1 MIAQNT
7 FLGAL
12 NYYEIYDD
20 FDGPKCFSVINNLKQ
35 IYLVY
40 WAGFGERNAVDTW
53 LYSNISEK
61 RLDKVRRQEEPI
73 RSIFTNPELNV
84 YFVKTDYESGLSD
97 AEFISREKLEDF
109 NLPPEDFEFDPAEIE
124 VICQENDWYFELNIQ
139 RRSDIHA
146 FPDRKMVTRVLDAFS
161 EIIESLML
169 DGTRKVPKV
178 YPKSAVPGSFQ
189 VKLATSDDGNASRA
203 IQTFSSLLQDI
214 NKLDE
219 NLKASALDPY
229 RVKELLEII
238 EQHKLTV
245 TITPRTYQ
253 FLSKGI
259 KLDTENFDSLIDK
272 LSSSTAVFVDSIN
285 VPQANNI
292 DRVIDIVKKRDRG
305 EYLNHENIEGINSPR
320 QVKYHTDAACCLGLL
335 KKNLSVTSA
344 GRFLA
349 SKTDKASQYEF
360 LADRFESSDFGW
372 SWIKW
377 AGVNSMIDL
386 DPFTASDFINE
397 CVAGLN
403 EETAGR
409 RATTLTKWLQVLKPY
424 RRSYSNQ
431 SVEGKVQ
438 KVVKDNNE

>member
-1 MIAQNT
+1 MIAENT

-12 NYYEIYDD
+12 KYYEIYDD

-35 IYLVY
+35 LYLVY
-40 WAGFGERNAVDTW
+40 WAGSGDNITLDNW
-53 LYSNISEK
+53 LYTNITEK
-61 RLDKVRRQEEPI
+61 RLDRVRRQEESI
-73 RSIFTNPELNV
+73 RNVFVSPELNV
-84 YFVKTDYESGLSD
+84 YFVKTNYVSGESE
-97 AEFISREKLEDF
+97 ATFIPRGELENY
-109 NLPPEDFEFDPAEIE
+109 NLPPEDFEFEPDEIE
-124 VICQENDWYFELNIQ
+124 VVNEENDWHFELNIQ
-139 RRSDIHA
+139 RRSDKHA

-178 YPKSAVPGSFQ
+178 YPKSAVPGSFE
-189 VKLATSDDGNASRA
+189 VKLATSDDENASRA
-203 IQTFSSLLQDI
+203 IQTFNTLLKDI

-219 NLKASALDPY
+219 NLKESALDPY

-253 FLSKGI
+253 FFSNSI
-259 KLDTENFDSLIDK
+259 KLDTKKFDELIDK
-272 LSSSTAVFVDSIN
+272 LNNTTAVLVDSIN

-305 EYLNHENIEGINSPR
+305 EKLNHENIDGINSQR

-349 SKTDKASQYEF
+349 TKTDKASQYEF

-372 SWIKW
+372 SWMKW
-377 AGVNSMIDL
+377 SGVKTMLEL
-386 DPFTASDFINE
+386 DPLTASDFINE
-397 CVAGLN
+397 CVGGLN

-424 RRSYSNQ
+424 RRRYSNQ
-431 SVEGKVQ
+431 AEE
-438 KVVKDNNE
+438 NNEE

>member
-7 FLGAL
+7 YLGDL
-12 NYYEIYDD
+12 KYYEIYDD

-35 IYLVY
+35 LYLVY
-40 WAGFGERNAVDTW
+40 WAGVGESAFSDTW
-53 LYSNISEK
+53 LYSSITEK
-61 RLDKVRRQEEPI
+61 RLDRVRRQEESI
-73 RSIFTNPELNV
+73 RNVFLQPELNV
-84 YFVKTDYESGLSD
+84 YFVKTNYESGESQAD
-97 AEFISREKLEDF
+97 FIPRGKINQF
-109 NLPPEDFEFDPAEIE
+109 NIPPDDFEFDLAEIE
-124 VICQENDWYFELNIQ
+124 IVSDENDWHFELNIQ
-139 RRSDIHA
+139 RRSDKHA

-161 EIIESLML
+161 EIIELLML
-169 DGTRKVPKV
+169 DDTRKIPKV
-178 YPKSAVPGSFQ
+178 YPKSAVPGSFE
-189 VKLATSDDGNASRA
+189 VKLATNDDANASKA
-203 IQTFSSLLQDI
+203 IQAFNLLLQDI

-253 FLSKGI
+253 FLSSAI
-259 KLDTENFDSLIDK
+259 RLDTVKFDELIDK
-272 LSSSTAVFVDSIN
+272 LNDSTIVLVDSIN

-292 DRVIDIVKKRDRG
+292 DRVIEVVKKRDRG
-305 EYLNHENIEGINSPR
+305 EKLNHENIDGINSAR
-320 QVKYHTDAACCLGLL
+320 QVKYHTDAACCLGLM

-349 SKTDKASQYEF
+349 SKSDTASQYEF

-377 AGVNSMIDL
+377 SGVNTMMDL
-386 DPFTASDFINE
+386 DPLTASKFINE

-424 RRSYSNQ
+424 RRLYSNQ
-431 SVEGKVQ
+431 NIDDVSKEQ
-438 KVVKDNNE
+438 E